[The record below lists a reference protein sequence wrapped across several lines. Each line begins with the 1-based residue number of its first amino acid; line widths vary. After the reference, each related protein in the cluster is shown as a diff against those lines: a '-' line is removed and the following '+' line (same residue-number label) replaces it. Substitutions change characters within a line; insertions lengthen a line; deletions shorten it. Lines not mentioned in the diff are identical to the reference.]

1 MAEIK
6 ANRPDVVISDIAM
19 PHMDGFQLARQVREI
34 PEFDGVTLVALTG
47 YGQESDRRQAQEA
60 GFNFHLVKPVG
71 LVALQELL
79 ACLPAPPAADAP
91 RELPFFA
98 EPPKSKPAPR

>member
-1 MAEIK
+1 MAEIQ
-6 ANRPDVVISDIAM
+6 ANRPDVIISDIAM

-60 GFNFHLVKPVG
+60 GFDFHLVKPVG
-71 LVALQELL
+71 LAALQELL
-79 ACLPAPPAADAP
+79 ACLAAPPAAAAP
-91 RELPFFA
+91 HELPLLA
-98 EPPKSKPAPR
+98 EPPKSTPGPR